1 MADDPTQ
8 RLDEARRLLD
18 GGDPDAATRIADTL
32 TGHPD
37 PDVSGD
43 AWLIIGTARYR
54 TDDEPGALEAWR
66 SAAARV
72 GGARGSAGAAWPSSS
87 CATVT
92 STAPSSAYREA
103 DRRAPPAERGA
114 IANRIAWLL
123 KETGHDF
130 AARRQFNRAR
140 GAYATHVPFVTYT
153 IIAICVVL
161 FVIDAVLTQRRRRSA
176 AASSA
181 AGRARSA
188 RRTSSTPSPS
198 RAGEWWRIF
207 TSAFIH
213 LGPIHLAFNMLV
225 LYQYGSLVERMYGPI
240 EYAVIYLLCAAGG
253 SVLTILVDPVQSAAG
268 ASGAIFGLVGLLFVV
283 SRRHHAVLGREA
295 RMMVA
300 GIGGFVVYLLIFTFL
315 VPGISWTGH
324 IGGLLVG
331 AVLGFFLPPT
341 GVATLSGM
349 WRTPRGETLDAV
361 DAARPARGGLRRRRV
376 GARRRVVR
384 RRRSPLPLIRP
395 AVRARRVRSWPACAS
410 TTTPDPAPADPR
422 RGDRRPRPPPHE
434 RRRNRVRRVRGS
446 CRAAERRRASW
457 SSPTSAGSIR
467 TTRS

>member
-1 MADDPTQ
+1 MADDPIPS
-8 RLDEARRLLD
+8 LDEARRLLD
-18 GGDPDAATRIADTL
+18 VGDPDAATRIADTL
-32 TGHPD
+32 IGHPD
-37 PDVSGD
+37 PDVSGE

-66 SAAARV
+66 SAAAR
-72 GGARGSAGAAWPSSS
+72 GGRSAWLGWRSVAEQLVRDGDLDGAIE
-87 CATVT
+87 
-92 STAPSSAYREA
+92 AYREA

-140 GAYATHVPFVTYT
+140 GAYATHVPFVTYS

-161 FVIDAVLTQRRRRSA
+161 FVIDAVLTQGETLSGGLFSGGVGPIGENNLINA
-176 AASSA
+176 FAVAD
-181 AGRARSA
+181 
-188 RRTSSTPSPS
+188 
-198 RAGEWWRIF
+198 GEWWRIF

-213 LGPIHLAFNMLV
+213 LGPIHLAFNMFV

-324 IGGLLVG
+324 IGGLIVG
-331 AVLGFFLPPT
+331 AVLGFLLPPT

-349 WRTPRGETLDAV
+349 WRTASGEKLHASMPSALRAVVYVGVAAVLAVGSFVAV
-361 DAARPARGGLRRRRV
+361 DR
-376 GARRRVVR
+376 
-384 RRRSPLPLIRP
+384 LI
-395 AVRARRVRSWPACAS
+395 V
-410 TTTPDPAPADPR
+410 
-422 RGDRRPRPPPHE
+422 
-434 RRRNRVRRVRGS
+434 
-446 CRAAERRRASW
+446 
-457 SSPTSAGSIR
+457 
-467 TTRS
+467 